1 MTTNLKAK
9 QYLILATST
18 EMGKT
23 FLTCKICEKF
33 MAKKIA
39 INAIKPIVSGFRD
52 DEENDSFKIIKSLE
66 KKYNDEN
73 LKNITPWRFAAP
85 LSPPRAAKLENKI
98 IDFDLVKNFCE
109 EKILEAQK
117 NNQTLLI
124 ESAGGVMTP
133 ISEEKTFLDLA
144 DELKIPVLLIGG
156 VYLGAIS
163 NILCAVE
170 ALKSRKVE
178 IEAIIIN
185 DFSNKNLDLKTDE
198 IMFDIENFT
207 KFSVFSID
215 NFVNKLIL

>member
-1 MTTNLKAK
+1 MQN
-9 QYLILATST
+9 TSAHT
-18 EMGKT
+18 DS
-23 FLTCKICEKF
+23 
-33 MAKKIA
+33 KKD
-39 INAIKPIVSGFRD
+39 K
-52 DEENDSFKIIKSLE
+52 
-66 KKYNDEN
+66 
-73 LKNITPWRFAAP
+73 
-85 LSPPRAAKLENKI
+85 
-98 IDFDLVKNFCE
+98 
-109 EKILEAQK
+109 
-117 NNQTLLI
+117 
-124 ESAGGVMTP
+124 
-133 ISEEKTFLDLA
+133 KTFLDLA